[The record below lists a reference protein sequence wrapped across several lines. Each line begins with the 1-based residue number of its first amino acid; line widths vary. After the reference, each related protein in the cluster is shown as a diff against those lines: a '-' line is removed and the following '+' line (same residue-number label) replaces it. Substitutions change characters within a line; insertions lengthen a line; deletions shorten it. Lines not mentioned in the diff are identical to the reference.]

1 MQMKRGLLVLLAA
14 AVTAFGVA
22 TAAHAQ
28 GEMGNIRGIVTDE
41 QGQPLEGA
49 ALKLHN
55 VGKGGD
61 FSTRTDK
68 KGLYYKRSLPSGDYE
83 FTLEKDGYKSVSDR
97 FKVAAGGDHKFD
109 FKLAKGAPEGAKEFA
124 QGFDA
129 FNRGDNAAAA
139 AFFEAALVKAPELP
153 EIRVNLA
160 IAYLRL
166 QRKPDAVTQLEQAV
180 KLAPEQPRIL
190 FQLGGAYVEMKD
202 FDKAVGAFE
211 QGLAKQSDL
220 KDQLALEA
228 TITLGAVYFAKGD
241 IDKSIANFERAL
253 AAKPG
258 NPIPM
263 LGLGKSYLSKGDTD
277 KALQEFQKVIAA
289 APGTSEA
296 KQAEAFIVGLKK
308 PGSPEADSRERSSAG
323 RRLT

>member
-1 MQMKRGLLVLLAA
+1 MSRMQMKRGLSFLLATVVA
-14 AVTAFGVA
+14 TFGVA
-22 TAAHAQ
+22 TAARAQ
-28 GEMGNIRGIVTDE
+28 GEMGHIKGTVTDE

-49 ALKLHN
+49 VMKLHN
-55 VGKGGD
+55 TGKGGN
-61 FSTRTDK
+61 FSVKTDK

-83 FTLEKDGYKSVSDR
+83 FTLEKDGYKSVNDK

-139 AFFEAALVKAPELP
+139 AFFEAALVKAPEMP
-153 EIRVNLA
+153 EIHVNLA

-166 QRKPDAVTQLEQAV
+166 DRKTDAVNQLQEAV
-180 KLAPEQPRIL
+180 KLAPDQPRIL

-202 FDKAVGAFE
+202 FDKAREAFE
-211 QGLAKQSDL
+211 QGLAKKPDL
-220 KDQLALEA
+220 TKDALALEA

-241 IDKSIANFERAL
+241 LAKSIVSFEQAL
-253 AAKPG
+253 AARPG
-258 NPIPM
+258 APVPM
-263 LGLGKSYLSKGDTD
+263 LGLGKAYLSNGDTD

-296 KQAEAFIVGLKK
+296 KQAEAFVAGLKK
-308 PGSPEADSRERSSAG
+308 PGSPEAGNEERSSA
-323 RRLT
+323 